1 MVLGEHSRQGYP
13 NEWYNLIMATT
24 RGSSGSY
31 DIGNAPPKVIWTV
44 VRGDTSGFKVYVTD
58 DAKVPLI
65 LKGAGSE
72 WDIAMKIKRPNST
85 PGVITDDAVTIMAL
99 HPRAD
104 EDDLVGEFTV
114 WLTSEESHVLQ
125 TGDIFDIQVSD
136 PTRVWTVAQG
146 SLKILEDVTD

>member
-1 MVLGEHSRQGYP
+1 
-13 NEWYNLIMATT
+13 MATL
-24 RGSSGSY
+24 RGSQSLY
-31 DIGNAPPKVIWTV
+31 NIGNPPPTVIWTV

-58 DAKVPLI
+58 DAKEPLI

-72 WDIAMKIKRPNST
+72 WDIAMKIKRPTST
-85 PGVITDDAVTIMAL
+85 PGIITDNATLVL
-99 HPRAD
+99 NLYPVAD

-114 WLTSEESHVLQ
+114 WLTAAQSAQLQ

>member
-1 MVLGEHSRQGYP
+1 
-13 NEWYNLIMATT
+13 MATL
-24 RGSSGSY
+24 RGSQTSY
-31 DIGNAPPKVIWTV
+31 DIGNAPPTVVWTV

-65 LKGAGSE
+65 LKGTGSE
-72 WDIAMKIKRPNST
+72 WDIAMKIKRPTST
-85 PGVITDDAVTIMAL
+85 PGVITDAATLVL
-99 HPRAD
+99 NLYPVAD

-114 WLTSEESHVLQ
+114 WLTAAQSVQLQ

>member
-1 MVLGEHSRQGYP
+1 
-13 NEWYNLIMATT
+13 MATL
-24 RGSSGSY
+24 RGSQSLY
-31 DIGNAPPKVIWTV
+31 NIGNPPPTVIWTV

-58 DAKVPLI
+58 DAKEPLI

-72 WDIAMKIKRPNST
+72 WNIAMKIKRPT
-85 PGVITDDAVTIMAL
+85 LAKDKGIITDNATLVL
-99 HPRAD
+99 NLYPVAD

-114 WLTSEESHVLQ
+114 WLTAAQSAQLQ

>member
-1 MVLGEHSRQGYP
+1 
-13 NEWYNLIMATT
+13 MATL
-24 RGSSGSY
+24 RGSQTSY
-31 DIGNAPPKVIWTV
+31 DIGNAPPTVIWTV

-58 DAKVPLI
+58 DEKVPLV
-65 LKGAGSE
+65 LKGTGSQ
-72 WDIAMKIKRPNST
+72 WVIAMKIKRPTLASNA
-85 PGVITDDAVTIMAL
+85 GVITDAATLVL
-99 HPRAD
+99 NLYPVAD

-114 WLTSEESHVLQ
+114 WLTAAQSVQLQ

>member
-1 MVLGEHSRQGYP
+1 
-13 NEWYNLIMATT
+13 MATL
-24 RGSSGSY
+24 RGSQTSY
-31 DIGNAPPKVIWTV
+31 DIGNKPPTVVWTV

-58 DAKVPLI
+58 DEKVPLI

-72 WDIAMKIKRPNST
+72 WDIAMKIKRPTST
-85 PGVITDDAVTIMAL
+85 PGIITDNATLVL
-99 HPRAD
+99 NLYPVAD

-114 WLTSEESHVLQ
+114 WLTAAESVQLQ

>member
-1 MVLGEHSRQGYP
+1 
-13 NEWYNLIMATT
+13 MATL
-24 RGSSGSY
+24 RGSQTSY
-31 DIGNAPPKVIWTV
+31 DIGNKPPTVIWTV

-65 LKGAGSE
+65 LKGIGSE
-72 WDIAMKIKRPNST
+72 WDIAMKIKRPNLEKDK
-85 PGVITDDAVTIMAL
+85 GIITDDATLVL
-99 HPRAD
+99 NLYPVAD

-114 WLTSEESHVLQ
+114 WLTAAESVQLQ

>member
-1 MVLGEHSRQGYP
+1 
-13 NEWYNLIMATT
+13 MATL
-24 RGSSGSY
+24 RGSQSLY
-31 DIGNAPPKVIWTV
+31 DIGNKPPTVIWTV

-65 LKGAGSE
+65 LKGPGSE

-85 PGVITDDAVTIMAL
+85 PGIITDDAVTIMAL
-99 HPRAD
+99 HPVAD

-114 WLTSEESHVLQ
+114 WLTAEESVQLE

-146 SLKILEDVTD
+146 SMKILEDVTD